1 MDPLGSIKEVF
12 IVIVLILM
20 NGLLAMLEM
29 ALVSAR
35 KSRLEQLAD
44 EGSSKAAYILKLAQ
58 EPTEF
63 LSTVQIGITLV
74 GIGTGVYS
82 GAMLAAPLEGLLRE
96 ISVLRPYAGVVSY
109 TFVVALV
116 TYLSLILGELIPKK
130 MALNNPE
137 KVAMSFA
144 GFIKVII
151 TAFKPLT
158 VFLSVSTRF
167 LLKALGLKPSDEPP
181 VTEEEVRVLLEQGRL
196 HGVFNVGEQ
205 KMIENVFELD
215 DLRVSEI
222 MTPRTKITWLDVN
235 DPLYKHLE
243 VIAEK
248 QYSCYVV
255 AEEDLE
261 HVLGV
266 VYTKRF
272 LADVLGATGAS
283 MRSSV
288 QQPLYVPEGMYT
300 QKLLDMFK
308 DTRIKVALVM
318 DEFGGLAGMVT
329 LRDIIEHL
337 VGDLPSYD
345 EEFKQEIVEREDGS
359 WLVDGL
365 LPISEFKDVSTRFL
379 LKALGL
385 KPSDE
390 PPVTEE
396 EVRVLLEQGRLHGV
410 FNVGEQK
417 MIENVFELDDLR
429 VSEIMTPRTKITWLD
444 VNDPLYKHLEV
455 IAEKQYSCYVVAE
468 EDLEHVL
475 GVVYTKRFLADVLG
489 ATGASMRSSVQQ
501 PLYVPEGM
509 YTQKLLDMFKDT
521 RIKVALVMDEFG
533 GLAGMVTLR
542 DIIEHLVGD
551 LPSYD
556 EEFKQEI
563 VEREDGS
570 WLVDGLL
577 PISEFKD
584 FLDLDELPL
593 EEKTGFNT
601 VAGFVV
607 TNIGHIPTAGNYFLW
622 NGYRF
627 EVVDMDGTR
636 IDKILVEKLP
646 EAEAAE
652 TDTKDQ

>member
-137 KVAMSFA
+137 KVAMIFA

-272 LADVLGATGAS
+272 LADVLG
-283 MRSSV
+283 
-288 QQPLYVPEGMYT
+288 
-300 QKLLDMFK
+300 
-308 DTRIKVALVM
+308 
-318 DEFGGLAGMVT
+318 
-329 LRDIIEHL
+329 
-337 VGDLPSYD
+337 
-345 EEFKQEIVEREDGS
+345 
-359 WLVDGL
+359 
-365 LPISEFKDVSTRFL
+365 
-379 LKALGL
+379 
-385 KPSDE
+385 
-390 PPVTEE
+390 
-396 EVRVLLEQGRLHGV
+396 
-410 FNVGEQK
+410 
-417 MIENVFELDDLR
+417 
-429 VSEIMTPRTKITWLD
+429 
-444 VNDPLYKHLEV
+444 
-455 IAEKQYSCYVVAE
+455 
-468 EDLEHVL
+468 
-475 GVVYTKRFLADVLG
+475 
-489 ATGASMRSSVQQ
+489 
-501 PLYVPEGM
+501 
-509 YTQKLLDMFKDT
+509 
-521 RIKVALVMDEFG
+521 
-533 GLAGMVTLR
+533 

>member
-82 GAMLAAPLEGLLRE
+82 
-96 ISVLRPYAGVVSY
+96 
-109 TFVVALV
+109 
-116 TYLSLILGELIPKK
+116 
-130 MALNNPE
+130 
-137 KVAMSFA
+137 FA

-158 VFLSVSTRF
+158 VFLS
-167 LLKALGLKPSDEPP
+167 
-181 VTEEEVRVLLEQGRL
+181 
-196 HGVFNVGEQ
+196 
-205 KMIENVFELD
+205 
-215 DLRVSEI
+215 
-222 MTPRTKITWLDVN
+222 
-235 DPLYKHLE
+235 
-243 VIAEK
+243 
-248 QYSCYVV
+248 
-255 AEEDLE
+255 
-261 HVLGV
+261 
-266 VYTKRF
+266 
-272 LADVLGATGAS
+272 
-283 MRSSV
+283 
-288 QQPLYVPEGMYT
+288 
-300 QKLLDMFK
+300 
-308 DTRIKVALVM
+308 
-318 DEFGGLAGMVT
+318 
-329 LRDIIEHL
+329 
-337 VGDLPSYD
+337 
-345 EEFKQEIVEREDGS
+345 
-359 WLVDGL
+359 
-365 LPISEFKDVSTRFL
+365 VSTRFL

-646 EAEAAE
+646 EAVAAE
-652 TDTKDQ
+652 TDVKDQ

>member
-235 DPLYKHLE
+235 DL
-243 VIAEK
+243 
-248 QYSCYVV
+248 
-255 AEEDLE
+255 
-261 HVLGV
+261 
-266 VYTKRF
+266 
-272 LADVLGATGAS
+272 
-283 MRSSV
+283 
-288 QQPLYVPEGMYT
+288 
-300 QKLLDMFK
+300 
-308 DTRIKVALVM
+308 
-318 DEFGGLAGMVT
+318 
-329 LRDIIEHL
+329 
-337 VGDLPSYD
+337 
-345 EEFKQEIVEREDGS
+345 
-359 WLVDGL
+359 
-365 LPISEFKDVSTRFL
+365 
-379 LKALGL
+379 
-385 KPSDE
+385 
-390 PPVTEE
+390 
-396 EVRVLLEQGRLHGV
+396 
-410 FNVGEQK
+410 
-417 MIENVFELDDLR
+417 
-429 VSEIMTPRTKITWLD
+429 
-444 VNDPLYKHLEV
+444 
-455 IAEKQYSCYVVAE
+455 
-468 EDLEHVL
+468 
-475 GVVYTKRFLADVLG
+475 
-489 ATGASMRSSVQQ
+489 
-501 PLYVPEGM
+501 
-509 YTQKLLDMFKDT
+509 
-521 RIKVALVMDEFG
+521 
-533 GLAGMVTLR
+533 
-542 DIIEHLVGD
+542 
-551 LPSYD
+551 
-556 EEFKQEI
+556 
-563 VEREDGS
+563 
-570 WLVDGLL
+570 
-577 PISEFKD
+577 
-584 FLDLDELPL
+584 
-593 EEKTGFNT
+593 
-601 VAGFVV
+601 
-607 TNIGHIPTAGNYFLW
+607 
-622 NGYRF
+622 
-627 EVVDMDGTR
+627 
-636 IDKILVEKLP
+636 
-646 EAEAAE
+646 
-652 TDTKDQ
+652 

>member
-1 MDPLGSIKEVF
+1 
-12 IVIVLILM
+12 
-20 NGLLAMLEM
+20 
-29 ALVSAR
+29 
-35 KSRLEQLAD
+35 
-44 EGSSKAAYILKLAQ
+44 
-58 EPTEF
+58 
-63 LSTVQIGITLV
+63 
-74 GIGTGVYS
+74 
-82 GAMLAAPLEGLLRE
+82 
-96 ISVLRPYAGVVSY
+96 
-109 TFVVALV
+109 
-116 TYLSLILGELIPKK
+116 
-130 MALNNPE
+130 
-137 KVAMSFA
+137 MSFA

-365 LPISEFKDVSTRFL
+365 LPISEFKD
-379 LKALGL
+379 
-385 KPSDE
+385 
-390 PPVTEE
+390 
-396 EVRVLLEQGRLHGV
+396 
-410 FNVGEQK
+410 
-417 MIENVFELDDLR
+417 
-429 VSEIMTPRTKITWLD
+429 
-444 VNDPLYKHLEV
+444 
-455 IAEKQYSCYVVAE
+455 
-468 EDLEHVL
+468 
-475 GVVYTKRFLADVLG
+475 
-489 ATGASMRSSVQQ
+489 
-501 PLYVPEGM
+501 
-509 YTQKLLDMFKDT
+509 
-521 RIKVALVMDEFG
+521 
-533 GLAGMVTLR
+533 
-542 DIIEHLVGD
+542 
-551 LPSYD
+551 
-556 EEFKQEI
+556 
-563 VEREDGS
+563 
-570 WLVDGLL
+570 
-577 PISEFKD
+577 

-593 EEKTGFNT
+593 EEKRVSILWPVSSLPISGISRLPATTSCGMATASRSSIWTAPASTKYWSKNCRKRKLQRQMQRTNKQNNKAPAAGRGFNFIQTLFLKFKGCGT
-601 VAGFVV
+601 V
-607 TNIGHIPTAGNYFLW
+607 
-622 NGYRF
+622 
-627 EVVDMDGTR
+627 
-636 IDKILVEKLP
+636 
-646 EAEAAE
+646 
-652 TDTKDQ
+652 

>member
-44 EGSSKAAYILKLAQ
+44 EGSSKAAYILKLAK

-167 LLKALGLKPSDEPP
+167 LL
-181 VTEEEVRVLLEQGRL
+181 
-196 HGVFNVGEQ
+196 
-205 KMIENVFELD
+205 
-215 DLRVSEI
+215 
-222 MTPRTKITWLDVN
+222 
-235 DPLYKHLE
+235 
-243 VIAEK
+243 
-248 QYSCYVV
+248 
-255 AEEDLE
+255 
-261 HVLGV
+261 
-266 VYTKRF
+266 
-272 LADVLGATGAS
+272 
-283 MRSSV
+283 
-288 QQPLYVPEGMYT
+288 
-300 QKLLDMFK
+300 
-308 DTRIKVALVM
+308 
-318 DEFGGLAGMVT
+318 
-329 LRDIIEHL
+329 
-337 VGDLPSYD
+337 
-345 EEFKQEIVEREDGS
+345 
-359 WLVDGL
+359 
-365 LPISEFKDVSTRFL
+365 
-379 LKALGL
+379 
-385 KPSDE
+385 
-390 PPVTEE
+390 
-396 EVRVLLEQGRLHGV
+396 
-410 FNVGEQK
+410 NVGEQK

-646 EAEAAE
+646 ETEAAE
-652 TDTKDQ
+652 TDAKSE